1 MRAYVS
7 FLLHEAEVIIALAQG
22 SKAMTC
28 KAAVLAGMALVLAGG
43 ASPATTKEFWRHGH
57 GGHWRATHAAIYA
70 LENRIAYL
78 EADPEIDDGYK
89 APIIVNARADVV
101 QLRATL
107 RTAHWRWETP
117 CCYSRRPIHIR

>member
-1 MRAYVS
+1 
-7 FLLHEAEVIIALAQG
+7 
-22 SKAMTC
+22 
-28 KAAVLAGMALVLAGG
+28 MALVLAGG
-43 ASPATTKEFWRHGH
+43 ASPAAAREFWRHGH
-57 GGHWRATHAAIYA
+57 GGHGHATHAAIYA

-107 RTAHWRWETP
+107 RPPHWRWESP
-117 CCYSRRPIHIR
+117 CCYSRRAIHIR